1 MTPFVK
7 ICGLRHAAAVE
18 AAVAAGADA
27 VGFVFAPSVRQV
39 SAREAA
45 VAANR
50 VPRGVLR
57 VAVMLHPSPEEWR
70 EVETIFC
77 PDVLQTDAADFDFL
91 DVPPE
96 IARWPVLRE
105 GTALPDALP
114 DTFVYEGAASGRGER
129 VDWHAAA
136 ALAKRGRMLL
146 AGGLDCD
153 NVARAIA
160 EVAPWG
166 VDVSSAVESAPGIKD
181 PTLIQAFLTT
191 AKGLG
196 SDQRKSLKNK
206 RNEA

>member
-7 ICGLRHAAAVE
+7 ICGLREAAAVD

-27 VGFVFAPSVRQV
+27 VGFVFAPSVRRV

-45 VAANR
+45 AAAGR
-50 VPRGVLR
+50 VPPRVLR
-57 VAVMLHPSPEEWR
+57 VAVMQHPTPEEWR
-70 EVETIFC
+70 EVETILR
-77 PDVLQTDAADFDFL
+77 PDVLQTDAADFDYL

-105 GTALPDALP
+105 GSPVPAVLPG
-114 DTFVYEGAASGRGER
+114 TFVYEGAASGRGEC
-129 VDWHAAA
+129 VDWRSAA

-146 AGGLDCD
+146 AGGLGPA
-153 NVARAIA
+153 NVARALA

-181 PTLIQAFLTT
+181 PTLIHAFLAAARRAGGRTN
-191 AKGLG
+191 A
-196 SDQRKSLKNK
+196 SV
-206 RNEA
+206 